1 MLNFSLQFADKRH
14 KGLLPRHR
22 VKRWVSATLSL
33 AQATADLNDEPAS
46 ITLRLVDE
54 AEGRELNR
62 NFRQKD
68 YATNVLTFDYSHA
81 PCAAD
86 IVICCPVIDKEAME
100 QQKTLEAHYAHMVVH
115 GVLHALGYDHVRA
128 RDAKLMEA
136 FEVQVLQA
144 LDIAN
149 PYS

>member
-14 KGLLPRHR
+14 KTLLPRHR
-22 VKRWVSATLSL
+22 IKRWVKAAFNL
-33 AQATADLNDEPAS
+33 AKAAEDTEPAT

-62 NFRQKD
+62 SFRQKD

-81 PCAAD
+81 PCTAD

-100 QQKTLEAHYAHMVVH
+100 QHKTLEAHYAHMVVH

-136 FEVQVLQA
+136 LEVQVLQT
-144 LDIAN
+144 LNIAN